1 MEWEGVEIG
10 RQGFSRVDFKVACY
24 NVSVQN

>member
-10 RQGFSRVDFKVACY
+10 RQGFSRVDFKVASY
-24 NVSVQN
+24 NVGVQN